1 MCIKKIVVA
10 ALLSLSL
17 AGAVQAGESVICV
30 KADGT
35 KATYALATVRSFVPK
50 DKETESASFTLNF
63 NNGKAS
69 ESGYTKVLFKTS
81 TDNEDL
87 LSAISATQLYVFPN
101 PVQNELQ
108 ISGVD
113 ENAEV
118 ILYDLSGEQLL
129 RQQGTRVEVSA
140 LVAGTYIVRVGGVA
154 LRFIKR

>member
-1 MCIKKIVVA
+1 MKKIVMT

-30 KADGT
+30 KADGS

-50 DKETESASFTLNF
+50 DKDKESASLTLNF

-87 LSAISATQLYVFPN
+87 LNAVSATQLYVFPN
-101 PVQNELQ
+101 PVQSELQ
-108 ISGVD
+108 ISGVEED
-113 ENAEV
+113 AEV
-118 ILYDLSGEQLL
+118 ILYDLSGDQLL
-129 RQQGTRVEVSA
+129 RQQGTRVDVSA
-140 LVAGTYIVRVGGVA
+140 LAAGTYIIRVGDVA

>member
-1 MCIKKIVVA
+1 MKKIVMT

-17 AGAVQAGESVICV
+17 VGAVQAGESVICV
-30 KADGT
+30 KADGS

-50 DKETESASFTLNF
+50 DKDKESASLTLNF

-87 LSAISATQLYVFPN
+87 LNAVSATQLYVFPN
-101 PVQNELQ
+101 PVQSELQ
-108 ISGVD
+108 ISGVEED
-113 ENAEV
+113 AEV
-118 ILYDLSGEQLL
+118 ILYDLSGDQLL
-129 RQQGTRVEVSA
+129 RQQGTRVDVSA
-140 LVAGTYIVRVGGVA
+140 LAAGTYIIRVGDVA